1 MKTKSGEAAGHI
13 VIAIGPPLAARAVA
27 ERWGL
32 RDFEEV
38 RTFNVRPFDAPPGL
52 PKLREELRAFL
63 KEHMPAAPA
72 ERRANCWA
80 VADAGFSRA
89 LGAAGYIGMIWPKA
103 YGGHARHP
111 LERYAVIEELLAAG
125 APVGMHW
132 IADRQSG
139 ALLLR
144 YGAEDQRQRFLP
156 PMARG
161 ELYTCIGMSEPGAG
175 SDLAS
180 VRTRGVRVD
189 GGWRISGQKV
199 WTTNAHNAHLML
211 TLVRT
216 GEGSERQEGL
226 TQFLIDLKS
235 PGITIRPI
243 IDLVGGHD
251 FNEVFL
257 DDVLVPDDMLV
268 GEEGA
273 GWKQVTAELSL
284 ERSGPERYLSSFAL
298 YLELIRRAGPDP
310 EPGVRALIGRLTAE
324 LWTLRNMS
332 MSTAAKLAAGEDP
345 ALEAAIVK
353 DLGNSFEQELPRA
366 VLAVSEGV
374 DLAEDTDFA
383 RILALLLQVSPSFSL
398 RGGTREILR
407 GIIARG
413 LGLR

>member
-1 MKTKSGEAAGHI
+1 
-13 VIAIGPPLAARAVA
+13 
-27 ERWGL
+27 
-32 RDFEEV
+32 
-38 RTFNVRPFDAPPGL
+38 
-52 PKLREELRAFL
+52 
-63 KEHMPAAPA
+63 
-72 ERRANCWA
+72 
-80 VADAGFSRA
+80 
-89 LGAAGYIGMIWPKA
+89 
-103 YGGHARHP
+103 
-111 LERYAVIEELLAAG
+111 
-125 APVGMHW
+125 
-132 IADRQSG
+132 
-139 ALLLR
+139 
-144 YGAEDQRQRFLP
+144 
-156 PMARG
+156 MARG

-383 RILALLLQVSPSFSL
+383 RTLALLLQVSPSFSL

>member
-1 MKTKSGEAAGHI
+1 
-13 VIAIGPPLAARAVA
+13 
-27 ERWGL
+27 
-32 RDFEEV
+32 
-38 RTFNVRPFDAPPGL
+38 
-52 PKLREELRAFL
+52 
-63 KEHMPAAPA
+63 MPDGPA

-80 VADAGFSRA
+80 VPDAGFSRA
-89 LGAAGYIGMIWPKA
+89 LGAAGYIGMIWPA
-103 YGGHARHP
+103 RYGGHERHP

-139 ALLLR
+139 AVLLR
-144 YGAEDQRQRFLP
+144 YGTEEQRQNFLP
-156 PMARG
+156 AMARG

-180 VRTRGVRVD
+180 VRTRGVRTD
-189 GGWRISGQKV
+189 KGWRISGQKV

-226 TQFLIDLKS
+226 TQFLIDLKT
-235 PGITIRPI
+235 PGVTVRPI
-243 IDLVGGHD
+243 VDLVGGHD

-257 DDVLVPDDMLV
+257 DDVPVPDTMRV
-268 GEEGA
+268 GPEGA
-273 GWKQVTAELSL
+273 GWKQVTNELSL

-298 YLELIRRAGPDP
+298 YLELIRRAGPNP
-310 EPGVRALIGRLTAE
+310 EPATAALIGRLTAE
-324 LWTLRNMS
+324 IWTLRNMS

-353 DLGNSFEQELPRA
+353 DLGNSFEQELPHA
-366 VLAVSEGV
+366 VLAVADDV
-374 DLAEDTDFA
+374 DLSEDTDFA

-398 RGGTREILR
+398 RGGTREYLR